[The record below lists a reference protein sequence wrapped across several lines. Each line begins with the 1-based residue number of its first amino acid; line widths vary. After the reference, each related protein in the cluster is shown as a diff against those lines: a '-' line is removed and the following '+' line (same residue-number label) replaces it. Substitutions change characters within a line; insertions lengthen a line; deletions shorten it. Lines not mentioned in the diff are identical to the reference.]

1 MIGGDGSDTTAAT
14 KSFLDTHSDP
24 FMANLYLIG
33 ELEDP
38 GAQFL
43 TDFEAP
49 LSWPLYG
56 IFRPGVTKRDT
67 ITAKI
72 GLEVDDFSFEW
83 SPPITPFTT
92 DMATANP
99 YQLARLHF
107 YDAKPF
113 KMFRTIGPTKGD
125 ANTFGACVLFGG
137 RIKKSTPARAKIT
150 FVIESSASVFNAMI
164 PPNVIE
170 VTNPVAAYK
179 GATPVLADGE
189 TVVARFTAAGGSNS
203 TVVLGTATAPT
214 AGKIYGRDKFRF
226 GYLVFTSGPLKG
238 KWSAIGGNAD
248 LNAGAGVH
256 YNQFSLYNALP
267 WDPQP
272 GDQFYVST
280 AYPVDGTAS
289 PFLHVPA
296 PEQSI

>member
-1 MIGGDGSDTTAAT
+1 MLSGDGTDTTATA
-14 KSFLDTHSDP
+14 KAYLLSHSDP

-33 ELEDP
+33 EREDP
-38 GAQFL
+38 GGQFL

-49 LSWPLYG
+49 LNWPLYG
-56 IFRPGVTKRDT
+56 TFKPGVTKRDT
-67 ITAKI
+67 VRQKI
-72 GLEVDDFSFEW
+72 GLAVDDFSFEW
-83 SPPITPFTT
+83 SPTVTPFTT

-113 KMFRTIGPTKGD
+113 KMFRTIGPARGD

-137 RIKKSTPARAKIT
+137 RVKNSSVERAKIT
-150 FVIESSASVFNAMI
+150 FTIESSLNVINQLV

-170 VTNPVAAYK
+170 VTNPLAAYK
-179 GATPVLADGE
+179 GATPVLEDGE
-189 TVVARFTAAGGSNS
+189 SIVARFTVASPSNV
-203 TVVLGTATAPT
+203 TVILGTCTAPT
-214 AGKIYGRDKFRF
+214 PGKRYGKDKFRF
-226 GYLVFTSGPLKG
+226 GYMVFTSGALKG
-238 KWSAIGGNAD
+238 QWSAIGSNVD
-248 LNAGAGVH
+248 FNAGRGVH
-256 YNQFSLYNALP
+256 YNQFSVYNPFP

-280 AYPVDGTAS
+280 AYPVDGAKS

-296 PEQSI
+296 PEASI

>member
-1 MIGGDGSDTTAAT
+1 MLGGDGSDTTAAALAYLQGT
-14 KSFLDTHSDP
+14 STP

-33 ELEDP
+33 EREDP

-43 TDFEAP
+43 TDWESP
-49 LSWPLYG
+49 LNWPLFG
-56 IFRPGVTKRDT
+56 IFKPGVTKRDT
-67 ITAKI
+67 VSQKI

-83 SPPITPFTT
+83 SPPAAPFTT

-113 KMFRTIGPTKGD
+113 KMFRTIGPTLGD
-125 ANTFGACVLFGG
+125 ANTFGATVLFGG
-137 RIKKSTPARAKIT
+137 RVKKSTPERGKIT
-150 FVIESSASVFNAMI
+150 FTIESSLNVINQLV

-189 TVVARFTAAGGSNS
+189 TNVPRFTVVSPSNV
-203 TVVLGTATAPT
+203 TTILGACVSPT
-214 AGKIYGRDKFRF
+214 ANKIYATNRFQF
-226 GYLVFTSGPLKG
+226 GYMVFTSGALKG
-238 KWSAIGGNAD
+238 QWSAVGSNVNF
-248 LNAGAGVH
+248 NAGGGHH
-256 YNQFSLYNALP
+256 YNQFLVYNPFP

-280 AYPVDGTAS
+280 AYPVDGSAS

-296 PEQSI
+296 PEASI